1 MPINYTKTQ
10 EGDVL
15 NAASLNDRFDEIAGT
30 GPDRGVNNLAQE
42 DLERVALRR
51 NHLPSIIEAAGF
63 PNGMCKVGPADS
75 TSIGPSPTIDTYSSF
90 LNAGV
95 IGLPVAWETTF
106 GGLGANPPYGP
117 PGAADVGWRIP
128 ATGGVIANA
137 AEIEVG
143 IARVGTNIGNYQGIL
158 VRTSI
163 ALHGCGQPVLGG
175 TLPAYTENVP
185 SVVIGIG
192 WEDDL
197 GNRKVLD
204 RSVRWS
210 QVCSRIKGSLDTF
223 TLITA
228 QDIPVGRTLSKVFAV
243 ICGANKIPTPFLWN
257 DAPSPIIDFYNI
269 EAIPLRFGDM

>member
-42 DLERVALRR
+42 DLERFALRR
-51 NHLPSIIEAAGF
+51 DHLPSIIPTPSAAHF
-63 PNGMCKVGPADS
+63 PSGMCKVGPADS
-75 TSIGPSPTIDTYSSF
+75 SAGTIDTYSSF

-163 ALHGCGQPVLGG
+163 ALHGCGQPVG
-175 TLPAYTENVP
+175 TGPLTYTYNLP

-243 ICGANKIPTPFLWN
+243 ICGANKAAAWT